1 MAQADVVLITGANT
15 GIGYQIVR
23 ALASSEKAYDIIVAG
38 RSLDKAQ
45 AAIDSAKAE
54 FSSTKS
60 KLYPLQVDLE
70 SDESINAAFEKV
82 KTQFSRVDVLIN
94 NAGKVHHYV
103 FIILLAYMNSQ
114 NQAVSLMPWYLP
126 ARWLNARTG

>member
-1 MAQADVVLITGANT
+1 MAHADIVLVTGANT

-23 ALASSEKAYDIIVAG
+23 ALAASEGKHEIIVAG

-54 FSSTKS
+54 FSSTSS
-60 KLYPLQVDLE
+60 KLHPLQVDLE

-82 KTQFSRVDVLIN
+82 QTQFGRVDVLIN
-94 NAGKVHHYV
+94 NAGKVHRSV
-103 FIILLAYMNSQ
+103 LEAIRA
-114 NQAVSLMPWYLP
+114 
-126 ARWLNARTG
+126 

>member
-1 MAQADVVLITGANT
+1 MAQTDVVLLTGANT

-23 ALASSEKAYDIIVAG
+23 ALTSSKRAYSIVVAG
-38 RSLDKAQ
+38 RSLDKVQ

-54 FSSTKS
+54 FSSTQS

-82 KTQFSRVDVLIN
+82 QTQFDRVDVLIN
-94 NAGKVHHYV
+94 NAGETH
-103 FIILLAYMNSQ
+103 Q
-114 NQAVSLMPWYLP
+114 
-126 ARWLNARTG
+126 